1 MGAKFDAFATG
12 FADGFVT
19 QRNAREAANQKFGDD
34 LLRNRISKWDEE
46 KQKTKAQ
53 EAADA
58 ALIQQAR
65 GIVGNTSLPTH
76 IRESDALALIVNDL
90 KTYDDPK
97 YVAERFETAISRGAF
112 ESIAADPTNMSL
124 DNEMNNIM
132 LSGGA
137 ATRDDSITGMNDAFR
152 NNLNTAMSTL
162 PEDLKGK
169 VTVFSGYRD
178 AGVQANI
185 VAENMQKYGFGPSDV
200 NEWKSDVSN
209 LGPEA
214 AGEKW
219 ASRFNGT
226 GLRQYVALPGSS
238 KHQQGKA
245 ADLMFDGTRLD
256 QVDAETRDRIHKHM
270 EQYGLTFR
278 MSHEP
283 WQVELSED
291 NSNTFRNST
300 ETRTAPLAPASE
312 TETDTDEKPLFERVV
327 DSFFGL
333 NKDYY
338 IKQAD
343 ENFRKY
349 LESTGELELYNQVRS
364 GMKVLTPPSSSL
376 RYDTTLMNGEIKEP
390 PSLTS
395 VNSIDDIEAIEAEIK
410 AFGINAPAPYMSALT
425 DLRTKF
431 AEMDPNL
438 LPIKEL
444 TNKGA
449 VRAAY
454 QYYDKLDEAGKKAV
468 PAGYAAA
475 LNDLYSSYQDDEA
488 GEKLTRSF
496 IATRFFDLQQAAAKG
511 KEDDVAAFNLFKGV
525 TLPRMLEAIEA
536 ANPEDAKLPDLVEL
550 YTRRGELSRLDNADP
565 NEVVKI
571 DELISANLQ
580 AVRAQESIK
589 EEGETKIVQVNA
601 DGTWS
606 EINVTKRYNGTNFEY
621 VDADGKEY
629 DIGKNAEEGKP
640 RYEVVTD
647 EEWKE
652 HTKIYNAMSKDR
664 NTYRQYANNL
674 VASMPLA
681 ARTYTIVENNPLVT
695 RAASGLGKDI
705 VGAANEVITAV
716 NMLQS
721 VFQDTSVDQSITKAE
736 IADQI
741 DFATLEQVAAGRGL
755 ETIDSPQARARAMF
769 EANMILLTFQIGG
782 LEGQRGNA
790 MSNKDF
796 ERLQQVFKST
806 DPKVT
811 KQLMREYF
819 QDKIN
824 KATALERSVFDT
836 SYEGGSAAAWEART
850 GINFFSQSDNISRLE
865 KLIEGNSQ
873 AEAAYRLFTAEVE
886 SPIAAP
892 PTQPETSTSKYVV
905 GGTYNGRK
913 IVAVNGDKITVV
925 TDKGTQVTIKA
936 K

>member
-12 FADGFVT
+12 FADGFIT

-178 AGVQANI
+178 AGVQADI
-185 VAENMQKYGFGPSDV
+185 VAKNMGKYGFGQSDV
-200 NEWKSDVSN
+200 NEWKADVAN

-364 GMKVLTPPSSSL
+364 GTKVLTPPSSSL

-410 AFGINAPAPYMSALT
+410 AFGINAPAPYMAALT

-444 TNKGA
+444 TNRGA

-454 QYYDKLDEAGKKAV
+454 QYYDKLDEAGKKAL

-496 IATRFFDLQQAAAKG
+496 IATKFYTLQQAAESG

-525 TLPRMLEAIEA
+525 TLPQMLEAIEA

-550 YTRRGELSRLDNADP
+550 YTRRGVLSRMENPDQ
-565 NEVVKI
+565 NEVAKI

-580 AVRAQESIK
+580 AVRAEESIK

-606 EINVTKRYNGTNFEY
+606 EINVTKRYNGSNFEY

-664 NTYRQYANNL
+664 NTYRQYANTL

-681 ARTYTIVENNPLVT
+681 ARTYTLVENTPEVT
-695 RAASGLGKDI
+695 RNAARLGKNI

-716 NMLQS
+716 NLLQS
-721 VFQDTSVDQSITKAE
+721 VFQDTSVDQSITAAE
-736 IADQI
+736 VADQI
-741 DFATLEQVAAGRGL
+741 DFGALAQVAAGKGL
-755 ETIDSPQARARAMF
+755 ETITSPLARQRAMF

-796 ERLQQVFKST
+796 ERLQQVFSAT
-806 DPKVT
+806 DPDVT

-836 SYEGGSAAAWEART
+836 SFEGGSAAAWEART
-850 GINFFSQSDNISRLE
+850 GVNFFSQSDNISRLE
-865 KLIEGNSQ
+865 KLIAGNSQ

-892 PTQPETSTSKYVV
+892 PTQPETSTDDEF
-905 GGTYNGRK
+905 GGFSIISTTPSR
-913 IVAVNGDKITVV
+913 
-925 TDKGTQVTIKA
+925 
-936 K
+936 

>member
-12 FADGFVT
+12 FADGFIT
-19 QRNAREAANQKFGDD
+19 QRNAREERNARFGDD
-34 LLRNRISKWDEE
+34 LLRTKISNWESE
-46 KQKTKAQ
+46 KEKTKAQ
-53 EAADA
+53 ERADA
-58 ALIQQAR
+58 ALLAQAK

-76 IRESDALALIVNDL
+76 IRESDALALVVNDL

-97 YVAERFETAISRGAF
+97 YVTERFETAIARGAF

-124 DNEMNNIM
+124 DNEMNSIM
-132 LSGGA
+132 LSGNA
-137 ATRDDSITGMNDAFR
+137 ATRDDSISGMNDAFR

-178 AGVQANI
+178 AGIQANI
-185 VAENMQKYGFGPSDV
+185 VAENMGKYGFSSTDV
-200 NEWKSDVSN
+200 NEWKSDVAN

-256 QVDAETRDRIHKHM
+256 RIDPETRDRIHSHM

-283 WQVELSED
+283 WQVELAED
-291 NSNTFRNST
+291 NSGTFRNST
-300 ETRTAPLAPASE
+300 EMRSAPLAPE
-312 TETDTDEKPLFERVV
+312 TETQTDTGEKPLFERVV

-343 ENFRKY
+343 DNFRKY

-364 GMKVLTPPSSSL
+364 GRSVLVPPSSSL
-376 RYDTTLMNGEIKEP
+376 RYNTTLMNGEIKEP
-390 PSLTS
+390 PSLSS

-410 AFGINAPAPYMSALT
+410 AFNIPTTTAYTGALA
-425 DLRTKF
+425 DLRVKF

-438 LPIKEL
+438 TPIKEL

-449 VRAAY
+449 VLAAY
-454 QYYDKLDEAGKKAV
+454 AYYDQLDKTAKEAL

-475 LNDLYSSYQDDEA
+475 LIDLNSAYADEAA

-496 IATRFFDLQQAAAKG
+496 IATRYYTLQQAAESG

-525 TLPRMLEAIEA
+525 TLPQMLEAIEA

-550 YTRRGELSRLDNADP
+550 YTRRGVLSRMENPDMTQIA
-565 NEVVKI
+565 EI
-571 DELISANLQ
+571 DQLISSNLQ
-580 AVRAQESIK
+580 AVRAEESIK

-606 EINVTKRYNGTNFEY
+606 EINVTKRYNGSEFEY
-621 VDADGKEY
+621 VDADGKSY
-629 DIGKNAEEGKP
+629 DIGKTEEGKP

-664 NTYRQYANNL
+664 NTYRQYANTL
-674 VASMPLA
+674 VSSMPLA
-681 ARTYTIVENNPLVT
+681 ARTYTLVENTPEVT
-695 RAASGLGKDI
+695 RNAARLGKNI
-705 VGAANEVITAV
+705 VGTANEVITAV

-721 VFQDTSVDQSITKAE
+721 IFTDTSVDKTVTAAQV
-736 IADQI
+736 ADQI
-741 DFATLEQVAAGRGL
+741 DFDALAQVAAGKGL
-755 ETIDSPQARARAMF
+755 ETITSPLARQRAMF

-796 ERLQQVFKST
+796 ERLQSVFSAT
-806 DPKVT
+806 DPEVT

-850 GINFFSQSDNISRLE
+850 GISFFKESDNISRLE
-865 KLIEGNSQ
+865 KLIEGNTQ
-873 AEAAYRLFTAEVE
+873 AQAAYALFTANVE

-892 PTQPETSTSKYVV
+892 PTKPETATSKYVV
-905 GGTYNGRK
+905 GGTYNGRE
-913 IVAVNGDKITVV
+913 IVAVDGDKITVV
-925 TDKGTQVTIKA
+925 TEKGTQVTIKA